1 MIGRPVSRTVHVL
14 IWAAIGVVL
23 AIAAIL
29 LWSQQRERAIVVQP
43 LPLDATIVVDV
54 RGGVATPGI
63 ARLPGNARVADAVA
77 AAGGLTADADVSRI
91 NLAARLADGQRL
103 TIPTGGQPIALG
115 SMPATTASGPP
126 SGPTPPPQ
134 PTGTMSPKLVNLN
147 TATAAELKS
156 LPGIGDVLAGRIVE
170 YREANGP
177 FRTVD
182 QLHEVRGVSAKLVE
196 NLRPLVTVDG

>member
-1 MIGRPVSRTVHVL
+1 MIGRPVSRLAHVL
-14 IWAAIGVVL
+14 IWAVIGAVL

-43 LPLDATIVVDV
+43 LPVDATIVVDV
-54 RGGVATPGI
+54 RGGVATPGV
-63 ARLPGNARVADAVA
+63 AFLPGNARVADAVA

-103 TIPTGGQPIALG
+103 SIPTGGQPVALASVAPTVDSG
-115 SMPATTASGPP
+115 RQSGPA
-126 SGPTPPPQ
+126 SEPQ
-134 PTGTMSPKLVNLN
+134 PAGTTPAKLVNLN
-147 TATAAELKS
+147 TATAVELKT

-170 YREANGP
+170 YRDANGP

-182 QLHEVRGVSAKLVE
+182 QLREVRGVSAKLVE
-196 NLRPLVTVDG
+196 NIRPLVTVDG